1 MRIAAAIYI
10 GLLNIDV
17 NEINN
22 VCSPSVLFFSDGF
35 KIFRKIKF
43 ASDSDVLRNDL
54 KLLAI

>member
-10 GLLNIDV
+10 GSLNIDV

-22 VCSPSVLFFSDGF
+22 VCSPSVFFFSDGV

-43 ASDSDVLRNDL
+43 ASDSDVLQNDL